1 MGIFFLMDIIVCI
14 NKVFFVKEK
23 VFLIGDLIDKG
34 IIELYMR

>member
-1 MGIFFLMDIIVCI
+1 MGIFFLMDIIVCRS
-14 NKVFFVKEK
+14 KVFFVKEK